1 MRPMRE
7 IGRLIIAFFNP
18 PPSGNF
24 WIRIDKKMK
33 TQEDKNNLI
42 YSTIELLNLEIEVD
56 DKQNTKY

>member
-7 IGRLIIAFFNP
+7 IGRLITAFFNP

-24 WIRIDKKMK
+24 WIRVNKKMK
-33 TQEDKNNLI
+33 TQEDKNNFI

-56 DKQNTKY
+56 DK